1 MEARNYLNY
10 GERPWP
16 GHPFSGDAL
25 GEALA
30 LTLDEREVQT
40 GDTSRP
46 NGVRRGRVSFRK
58 LLLLQQTASLPSARS
73 LDFKTA
79 PI

>member
-1 MEARNYLNY
+1 MR
-10 GERPWP
+10 
-16 GHPFSGDAL
+16 
-25 GEALA
+25 
-30 LTLDEREVQT
+30 
-40 GDTSRP
+40 DTDRSAA
-46 NGVRRGRVSFRK
+46 GIHWKSFRK

>member
-30 LTLDEREVQT
+30 LTLDEREVLRDHLPAQSWARRVAS
-40 GDTSRP
+40 D
-46 NGVRRGRVSFRK
+46 GVF
-58 LLLLQQTASLPSARS
+58 
-73 LDFKTA
+73 
-79 PI
+79 